1 MGDKETLK
9 QWILKQKLQNYGYDY
24 KWFNKMKNKKAQLK
38 NQIYRMNDADIRRSL
53 AQAGILGSGRRLS
66 KAPETKLVIT
76 KEGKRKFVRTGKSY
90 WDYTTG
96 QSFNEELLNIMQ
108 ISASKGK
115 KSFWEVQ
122 DRWFK

>member
-1 MGDKETLK
+1 MSDKETLK

-38 NQIYRMNDADIRRSL
+38 NQIYRMNDADIRKSL
-53 AQAGILGSGRRLS
+53 AQAGILGTGRRLNKS
-66 KAPETKLVIT
+66 PAYTWVTK
-76 KEGKRKFVRTGKSY
+76 KSGKKVLKKVGDRK
-90 WDYTTG
+90 WEYTTG

-122 DRWFK
+122 DRWME